1 MPDPLRPSSGNG
13 ISRKHSSPSLNVP
26 GPRTGGD
33 RTVRRIR
40 SHSNLGNLAAAAV
53 AAQAPSDQPAPA
65 ALTTPPSH
73 QAAPILHAQ
82 PPPLSAAA
90 IFQGK
95 VEVWMA
101 ALSHQGR
108 VKEQEAEQ
116 ADLAAATANL
126 QALSISA
133 GSPSAGFAPAGSTS
147 TGQTSSVAPLQPSP
161 RLPTGCDECYDGG
174 VMPCAE
180 CEEAMNLAASGCRC
194 EPGGITSCDHPNC
207 KAAEY
212 DQEDQDEEMEDG
224 DASAFDKEDEDDYEF
239 GYDA

>member
-82 PPPLSAAA
+82 HPPSPPPPSSKARWKC
-90 IFQGK
+90 G
-95 VEVWMA
+95 WP
-101 ALSHQGR
+101 
-108 VKEQEAEQ
+108 
-116 ADLAAATANL
+116 
-126 QALSISA
+126 
-133 GSPSAGFAPAGSTS
+133 PSATKAVSRNRRLSKPTLPPPQPIFRLCLFLPDLRLLDLLPLVLLPLGRLRPSLL
-147 TGQTSSVAPLQPSP
+147 SSPLQGFP
-161 RLPTGCDECYDGG
+161 RV
-174 VMPCAE
+174 VMS
-180 CEEAMNLAASGCRC
+180 AM
-194 EPGGITSCDHPNC
+194 
-207 KAAEY
+207 
-212 DQEDQDEEMEDG
+212 MEV
-224 DASAFDKEDEDDYEF
+224 
-239 GYDA
+239 